1 MNLKEKY
8 QEILP
13 QLKKELSMDNNLAVP
28 NIEKVVINVGIG
40 KYRDSDAIVKEI
52 QEHLSKITGQKPIAT
67 LARQSIASFKIRQGM
82 TVGYKV
88 TLRKQRMWDFLTK
101 FIYLALPRVR
111 DFRGLSPDALD
122 DDGNFTAGIKEQ
134 IIFPELA
141 NENIK
146 NIFGLEICV
155 VTTAKSK
162 KDGKK
167 LLTLLEFPFK
177 K

>member
-13 QLKKELSMDNNLAVP
+13 QLKKELSLSNTLSAP
-28 NIEKVVINVGIG
+28 AIEKVVINVGIG
-40 KYRDSDAIVKEI
+40 KFRDNDVIVKEI
-52 QEHLSKITGQKPIAT
+52 KEHLSKITGQRPVAT

-88 TLRKQRMWDFLTK
+88 TLRKQKMWDFLTK

-122 DDGNFTAGIKEQ
+122 EKGNFTAGIKEQ

-155 VTTAKSK
+155 ITTAKSK
-162 KDGKK
+162 KDGKR
-167 LLTLLEFPFK
+167 LLTLLGFPFK

>member
-13 QLKKELSMDNNLAVP
+13 QLKKELSIDNDLAVP
-28 NIEKVVINVGIG
+28 AIDRVVVNAGIG
-40 KYRDSDAIVKEI
+40 KYRNNDVAVEEI
-52 QEHLSKITGQKPIAT
+52 QDHLAKITGQKPVAT

-82 TVGYKV
+82 IVGYKV

-111 DFRGLSPDALD
+111 DFRGLSPKAIDSN
-122 DDGNFTAGIKEQ
+122 GNFTAGVKEQ

-146 NIFGLEICV
+146 NIFGLEVCV

-162 KDGKK
+162 KDGER
-167 LLTLLEFPFK
+167 LLTLLGFPFK